1 MKTILTIA
9 ASDTSA
15 GAGIQ
20 QDLKTITSLGHYGV
34 TAITALTAQNT
45 RGVEQVMEVPT
56 DFFRAQLSAL
66 FSDINIDAIKIG
78 VIPNR
83 EIAAEIVAL
92 IPKVHVPVVLDPVLA
107 STSGWNFLDAACVE
121 YIKNNLI
128 PLCTLVTPNIPETI
142 RLLEAMSSDTPNIHE
157 HQNKETS
164 FSKKLGNELVAR
176 FHTSFLVK
184 GGHAE
189 GIESIDTLYTTDNK
203 VYEFKLPRIDTHN
216 LHGTGCT
223 LSTAIATNLATG
235 LSLPDSVRLAKET
248 TLKGIIEGKNLKI
261 GHGNGPLWLSQVNS

>member
-20 QDLKTITSLGHYGV
+20 QDLKTITFLGHYGV

-45 RGVEQVMEVPT
+45 CGVEQVMEVPT
-56 DFFRAQLSAL
+56 DFFCVQLSAL
-66 FSDINIDAIKIG
+66 LSDINIDAIKIG

-83 EIAAEIVAL
+83 EIAAEIVAF
-92 IPKVHVPVVLDPVLA
+92 ISKIHVPVVLDPVLA
-107 STSGWNFLDAACVE
+107 STSGWNFLDVACVE

-128 PLCTLVTPNIPETI
+128 PLCTLVTPNIPEAQ
-142 RLLEAMSSDTPNIHE
+142 RLLEATSLDTTNITE
-157 HQNKETS
+157 HQKKETS
-164 FSKKLGNELVAR
+164 FSNNLGKELVSR

-184 GGHAE
+184 GGHVE
-189 GIESIDTLYTTDNK
+189 GEESIDTLYTTDNK
-203 VYEFKLPRIDTHN
+203 IYEFKSPRIDTHN

-223 LSTAIATNLATG
+223 LSSAIATNLATG
-235 LSLPDSVRLAKET
+235 LSLPESVSLGKET
-248 TLKGIIEGKNLKI
+248 TLKGIIGGRDLKI
-261 GHGNGPLWLSQVNS
+261 GKGNGPLWLMQKDN